1 MAFFNQ
7 NNIQNKNQKKLDS
20 NMILE
25 LRNKGMNDHQIID
38 YLKEQGYDS
47 ISIFEALTD
56 ADSKDG
62 KIVSEENN
70 NEIQQNTKQF
80 SQQNLQQNNF
90 QNNNDNP
97 FLELEEKVKPKIEK
111 KLHEVEHKVLDE
123 DFDKEFENTFSQ
135 TLEEKENFLKPEKTQ
150 NQNINE
156 ENALLHSNVLEE
168 NNDLQTQQIQE
179 VQQNNI
185 SQTPLNSNI
194 SLSDSE
200 LIDKIDEVAEAI
212 IDEKWSEMKKYL
224 EKVIDWKGKI
234 ENKIINIEEE
244 IDSLKKQIVELQK
257 ALLEKV
263 ESYDKHISD
272 VGTELKAMER
282 IFQKIIP
289 SLTENV
295 NELSNVVEKIKQHQ
309 EKNL

>member
-1 MAFFNQ
+1 MIFNQ
-7 NNIQNKNQKKLDS
+7 NNKNIQKLDS
-20 NMILE
+20 NTILE

-47 ISIFEALTD
+47 IAIFEALTD

-70 NEIQQNTKQF
+70 AETQQPIQDP
-80 SQQNLQQNNF
+80 QQNLSQNI
-90 QNNNDNP
+90 QNNDNP

-111 KLHEVEHKVLDE
+111 KLHEVEQKPEHKVLDE
-123 DFDKEFENTFSQ
+123 DFDKQFENTFSQ
-135 TLEEKENFLKPEKTQ
+135 TLEEKENFLKPNTQTQTIIEEKPSQPTLQQNTLQETQ
-150 NQNINE
+150 QNI
-156 ENALLHSNVLEE
+156 
-168 NNDLQTQQIQE
+168 QE
-179 VQQNNI
+179 SQLQQNNI
-185 SQTPLNSNI
+185 PQTTLNSNTTF
-194 SLSDSE
+194 SDSE
-200 LIDKIDEVAEAI
+200 LMDKIDEVAEAI

-234 ENKIINIEEE
+234 ENKIITIEEE
-244 IDSLKKQIVELQK
+244 IDSIKKQIIELQK